1 MLKHNVM
8 ILNILMMTTLQRESV
23 NLKNLLLTSS
33 CAVIS
38 QYLRS
43 NEYYKNSKKYFRRKI
58 GTKMTKISD
67 SQRNLSSQ
75 ICALLDQRLRS
86 TK

>member
-1 MLKHNVM
+1 M

-43 NEYYKNSKKYFRRKI
+43 NEYYKTSKKYLREKI
-58 GTKMTKISD
+58 WNKNAE
-67 SQRNLSSQ
+67 NL
-75 ICALLDQRLRS
+75 
-86 TK
+86 